1 VKKLKV
7 DKVKKAK
14 KEKIAKEKNT
24 DLSQIDDDEI
34 EINS

>member
-7 DKVKKAK
+7 EKVKKAK